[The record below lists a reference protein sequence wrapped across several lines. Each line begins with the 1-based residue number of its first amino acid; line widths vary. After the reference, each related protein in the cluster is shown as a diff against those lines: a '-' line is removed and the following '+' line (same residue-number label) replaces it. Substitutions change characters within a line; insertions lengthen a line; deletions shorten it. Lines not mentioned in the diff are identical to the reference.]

1 MENWRFIE
9 ENPDYMISDHGRVL
23 SFKGKSKLI
32 LCTKIIGTGYET
44 VSLLN
49 KGICTDYNVHRLIAK
64 AFIPNPKHLPQI
76 NHLDGNTMNNH
87 VSNLEWCDAYTNTMH
102 AIRTG
107 LRPTGTGSRKT
118 PCAVTDAKGII
129 LRAYPSMKEMGREER
144 LKPSHQ
150 HWLILQ
156 LKHPD
161 RVWLHNLR
169 ARQHRGNDF
178 MKVPFANSSAL
189 SQLPVF
195 LNSLA
200 ITDTA
205 VPPLHSGAPLGD
217 KAILPSTV
225 CRGGCRLRIHLPYYT
240 QTRKEDFTMRDTI
253 IIHCSATR
261 AGQDF
266 TAADIDRW
274 HRQRGFRSIGYHFV
288 VRLDGTV
295 EPGRDVALDGAHCTG
310 WNHRSI
316 GICYIGG
323 LDKNGRPADTR
334 TEAQREALVRLVE
347 DLRLVFPSLQQVI
360 GHRDTSPDLNG
371 DGIISP
377 NEYIKSCPC
386 FDVKAEFIQ

>member
-169 ARQHRGNDF
+169 ARQHRALCQFIGFITTACLFKLIGN
-178 MKVPFANSSAL
+178 NGYGCT
-189 SQLPVF
+189 
-195 LNSLA
+195 
-200 ITDTA
+200 TDSRS
-205 VPPLHSGAPLGD
+205 LHSGAPLGD

-323 LDKNGRPADTR
+323 LDRNGRPADTR